1 MDFSFSF
8 ALFTLFSLQSLR
20 NLLRGKKR
28 GIISL
33 KRTQIPYKEF
43 VFVYCL
49 AEDLGLRDLFVYFS
63 EKKWIVYQIGEKK
76 RKESRRG

>member
-49 AEDLGLRDLFVYFS
+49 AEDLGLRDLFVTS
-63 EKKWIVYQIGEKK
+63 PK
-76 RKESRRG
+76 RSGLITR